1 MGAGERSLLN
11 LLRCEMTAVNQQFVH
26 ILALRNLGDKK
37 TAARIAEIDDLEF
50 PNAMRIAEHLIA
62 RDVPIEISGDRF
74 VTGWD
79 RASMLAA
86 ERTMEDRMENVLS
99 AMPDMSAD
107 GQWLVNAASEP
118 RADYRAWLDVGTGG
132 ARLEADP
139 DPPPL
144 RCALADLFAHLT
156 ALMEQT
162 LIHSLLHWRYGN
174 KARADEAWFSSG
186 AAMMHLTRMVG
197 LCVREGTCP
206 TPGRFPLFNVADRP
220 EKAHELECTLAAL
233 CAVEAQRLSGS
244 SHAASASLGHQ
255 IATYSSQL
263 AERDVGGA
271 HPAADWIPKAF
282 QSFEATYRRFV
293 DSP

>member
-1 MGAGERSLLN
+1 MGAGESSLLT

-62 RDVPIEISGDRF
+62 SDVPIEISGDHF

-79 RASMLAA
+79 RESMLAA

-99 AMPDMSAD
+99 TMPDMSAD
-107 GQWLVNAASEP
+107 VQWLVNAASEP
-118 RADYRAWLDVGTGG
+118 RADYRAWLDIEIGG

-139 DPPPL
+139 DPAPL
-144 RCALADLFAHLT
+144 RCTLADLFAHLT

-162 LIHSLLHWRYGN
+162 LVHSLLHWRYGD
-174 KARADEAWFSSG
+174 KARADDAWFSSG

-197 LCVREGTCP
+197 LGVREGTCP
-206 TPGRFPLFNVADRP
+206 TPGRFPRFNVAQRP
-220 EKAHELECTLAAL
+220 EKAHELESALATL
-233 CAVEAQRLSGS
+233 CAVEAQRLAGS

-255 IATYSSQL
+255 LASYSAQL
-263 AERDVGGA
+263 AERDVGGV
-271 HPAADWIPKAF
+271 HPAADWFTEGLSKLR
-282 QSFEATYRRFV
+282 SNL
-293 DSP
+293 SPVR